1 MAGTAKQRSA
11 AWELRRLAGRING
24 VRVTYGKPVRA
35 GDRTIIPVARVRV
48 RGGFGFGSAPR
59 DQGGDGGGG
68 GGTFDAQ
75 PIGFIE
81 SGPQGTRYER
91 IPEPRGRAGRLAAAT
106 AAGALTGAAVAGT
119 AVGGLALQRVA
130 RAALRAGFRRL
141 PGARSRSP
149 RRLLPR

>member
-1 MAGTAKQRSA
+1 MAK
-11 AWELRRLAGRING
+11 RING
-24 VRVTYGKPVRA
+24 VRVAYGKPIRA

-59 DQGGDGGGG
+59 DQGGEGGGG

-75 PIGFIE
+75 PVGFIE
-81 SGPQGTRYER
+81 SGPEGTRYER

-106 AAGALTGAAVAGT
+106 AAGVLTGAAVAGT

-130 RAALRAGFRRL
+130 RSALRAGFRRL

-149 RRLLPR
+149 RRLLSR

>member
-24 VRVTYGKPVRA
+24 VRVAYGKPIRV
-35 GDRTIIPVARVRV
+35 GERTIIPVARVRV
-48 RGGFGFGSAPR
+48 RGGFGFGSAPN
-59 DQGGDGGGG
+59 DQGDGGGG

-91 IPEPRGRAGRLAAAT
+91 IPDARGRTGRLAAAT

-119 AVGGLALQRVA
+119 AVGGLALRRVA
-130 RAALRAGFRRL
+130 RSALRAGFRRL
-141 PGARSRSP
+141 PGVKSRSP
-149 RRLLPR
+149 RRLLAR

>member
-24 VRVTYGKPVRA
+24 VRVAYGKPIRV
-35 GDRTIIPVARVRV
+35 GERTIIPVARVRV
-48 RGGFGFGSAPR
+48 RGGFGFGSAPN
-59 DQGGDGGGG
+59 DQGDGGGG

-91 IPEPRGRAGRLAAAT
+91 IPDPRGRAGRLAAAT
-106 AAGALTGAAVAGT
+106 AAGALTGAAVAGA
-119 AVGGLALQRVA
+119 AVGGLALRRVA
-130 RAALRAGFRRL
+130 RSALRAGFRRL

-149 RRLLPR
+149 RRLLAR

>member
-1 MAGTAKQRSA
+1 MAGNAKKRSA
-11 AWELRRLAGRING
+11 AWELRRMAGRING
-24 VRVTYGKPVRA
+24 VRVAYGKPIRA

-59 DQGGDGGGG
+59 DQGGDGAGG

-91 IPEPRGRAGRLAAAT
+91 IPEPRGRAGRLAP
-106 AAGALTGAAVAGT
+106 GPP
-119 AVGGLALQRVA
+119 
-130 RAALRAGFRRL
+130 
-141 PGARSRSP
+141 PGAPTPAPP
-149 RRLLPR
+149 RRHPGGGVALARRA

>member
-1 MAGTAKQRSA
+1 MAGTAKARSA
-11 AWELRRLAGRING
+11 AWELRRMAGRING
-24 VRVTYGKPVRA
+24 VRVAYGKPIHA

-81 SGPQGTRYER
+81 SGPEGTRYER
-91 IPEPRGRAGRLAAAT
+91 IPAPRAGAGRLAAAT

-119 AVGGLALQRVA
+119 AVGGLALRRVA
-130 RAALRAGFRRL
+130 GAAVRAGLRRL
-141 PGARSRSP
+141 PGGRSRSR

>member
-1 MAGTAKQRSA
+1 MAGTAKPRSA
-11 AWELRRLAGRING
+11 ASELRRMVRRING
-24 VRVTYGKPVRA
+24 VRVAYGKPIRA
-35 GDRTIIPVARVRV
+35 GDLTIIPVARVRV
-48 RGGFGFGSAPR
+48 RGGFGFGSAPS
-59 DQGGDGGGG
+59 DAGGDGGGG

-91 IPEPRGRAGRLAAAT
+91 IPQPRGGAGRLAAAT

-119 AVGGLALQRVA
+119 AVGGLALRRVA
-130 RAALRAGFRRL
+130 RTALRSGLRRL

-149 RRLLPR
+149 RRLLAR

>member
-1 MAGTAKQRSA
+1 MAGTAKARSA
-11 AWELRRLAGRING
+11 AWELRRMAGRMNG
-24 VRVTYGKPVRA
+24 VRVAYGKPINA

-81 SGPQGTRYER
+81 SGPEGTRYER
-91 IPEPRGRAGRLAAAT
+91 IPAPRGGAGRLAAAT

-119 AVGGLALQRVA
+119 AVGGLALRRVA
-130 RAALRAGFRRL
+130 GAAVRAGLRRL
-141 PGARSRSP
+141 PGGRSRSR

>member
-1 MAGTAKQRSA
+1 M
-11 AWELRRLAGRING
+11 AGRING
-24 VRVTYGKPVRA
+24 VRVAYGKPIRT

-48 RGGFGFGSAPR
+48 RGGFGFGSSSGPS
-59 DQGGDGGGG
+59 DQGGDGAGG

-81 SGPQGTRYER
+81 SGPEGTRYER

-119 AVGGLALQRVA
+119 AVGGLALRRVA
-130 RAALRAGFRRL
+130 GAALRAGFRRL
-141 PGARSRSP
+141 PGVRSRSP

>member
-1 MAGTAKQRSA
+1 MAR
-11 AWELRRLAGRING
+11 RING
-24 VRVTYGKPVRA
+24 VRVAYGKPIRA

-59 DQGGDGGGG
+59 DQGGDGAGG

-91 IPEPRGRAGRLAAAT
+91 IPAPRGGAGRLAAAT

-119 AVGGLALQRVA
+119 AVGGLALRRVA
-130 RAALRAGFRRL
+130 RAALRGGLRRL
-141 PGARSRSP
+141 PGAGPRSP

>member
-1 MAGTAKQRSA
+1 M
-11 AWELRRLAGRING
+11 AGRING
-24 VRVTYGKPVRA
+24 VRVAYGKPIRT

-48 RGGFGFGSAPR
+48 RGGFGFGSSGPS
-59 DQGGDGGGG
+59 DQGGDGAGG

-81 SGPQGTRYER
+81 SGPEGTRYER

-119 AVGGLALQRVA
+119 AVGGLALRRVA
-130 RAALRAGFRRL
+130 GAALRAGFRRL
-141 PGARSRSP
+141 PGVRSRSP

>member
-24 VRVTYGKPVRA
+24 VRVAYGKPIRV
-35 GDRTIIPVARVRV
+35 GERTIIPVARVRV
-48 RGGFGFGSAPR
+48 RGGFGFGSAPN
-59 DQGGDGGGG
+59 DQGVDGGGG

-91 IPEPRGRAGRLAAAT
+91 NPDPRGRAGRLAAAT
-106 AAGALTGAAVAGT
+106 AAGALTGGAVAGA
-119 AVGGLALQRVA
+119 AVGGLALRRVA
-130 RAALRAGFRRL
+130 RSALRAGFRRL
-141 PGARSRSP
+141 PGVRSRSP